1 MLDAKGEDMVRGALT
16 LWVLIFWWLAMGL
29 PRGALLA

>member
-16 LWVLIFWWLAMGL
+16 LDFLVAGDGSSW
-29 PRGALLA
+29 GALLLLA